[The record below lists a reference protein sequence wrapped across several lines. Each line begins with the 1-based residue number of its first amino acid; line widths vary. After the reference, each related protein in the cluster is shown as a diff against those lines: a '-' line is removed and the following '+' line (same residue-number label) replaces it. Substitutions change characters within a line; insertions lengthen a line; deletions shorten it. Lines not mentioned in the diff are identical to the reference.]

1 MYVCILCMY
10 VYMYILLIYC
20 VIILLQLFWEQILT
34 LLNTKMYFKIM
45 SYFDIIVF
53 SNIYGFMQGKLQTL
67 EHTK

>member
-34 LLNTKMYFKIM
+34 LLNTKMYFKTM